1 MYIGF
6 MYPVKLNMRKKN
18 YKAKTSMKCDGLQ
31 KYRCKLAKKWEI
43 NLMAT
48 TKKIKIRWLNLLKV
62 GVKYVTQK
70 LVCINIKE

>member
-1 MYIGF
+1 
-6 MYPVKLNMRKKN
+6 MRKKN

-48 TKKIKIRWLNLLKV
+48 TKKNQDQVAEPIESWGEICNTETCLH
-62 GVKYVTQK
+62 KY
-70 LVCINIKE
+70 